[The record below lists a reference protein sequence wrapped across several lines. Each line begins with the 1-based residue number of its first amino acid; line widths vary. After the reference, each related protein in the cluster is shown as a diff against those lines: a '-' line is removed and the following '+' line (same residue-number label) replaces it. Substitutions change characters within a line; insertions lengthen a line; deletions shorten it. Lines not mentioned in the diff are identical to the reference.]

1 MRYMRIRRLE
11 EEDDYEPALTENGPD
26 SPSSAEDSRLSSIQA
41 PSPKKRK
48 SAHKKV
54 VSVLIGDVD
63 GSKSKGETY
72 PPSDSWAWRKYGQKP
87 IKGSPYPRGYYR
99 CSSSKGCPAR
109 KQVERNRV
117 DPTMLVITYA
127 AEHNHS
133 LPTTTKQHRHA
144 AVLAPP
150 KIQEEEDDSRGD
162 EEEEEEEEKEQE
174 EDHVQLLQ
182 QQPIV
187 KLEHEEHQQQQQQ
200 QQQQDVLAWQGNIE
214 LYDGYEFG
222 WYDDVAVTSS
232 VLEDSAATMSSGG
245 CCSSSSTMT
254 TDADMTMMFKMREE
268 DELLFAD
275 LGELPECS
283 MVFQRNVVEPEEKN
297 RTCNF
302 SAVSCSST

>member
-1 MRYMRIRRLE
+1 MKYMRIRNR
-11 EEDDYEPALTENGPD
+11 DTADYGPD
-26 SPSSAEDSRLSSIQA
+26 SPDDSR
-41 PSPKKRK
+41 PSGKKRK
-48 SAHKKV
+48 GADKKV

-127 AEHNHS
+127 SEHNHPI
-133 LPTTTKQHRHA
+133 PTTTKQHRHSVSA
-144 AVLAPP
+144 AVKPSP
-150 KIQEEEDDSRGD
+150 KI
-162 EEEEEEEEKEQE
+162 EEEEEEEDDVEVSGDGQVSGDGEEEEEEVKEEILVPQTKQE
-174 EDHVQLLQ
+174 GDLL
-182 QQPIV
+182 
-187 KLEHEEHQQQQQQ
+187 
-200 QQQQDVLAWQGNIE
+200 DVLTWQGNIE

-222 WYDDVAVTSS
+222 WYADVAAVTSS
-232 VLEDSAATMSSGG
+232 VLEDTTTTMSSS
-245 CCSSSSTMT
+245 CCSTA
-254 TDADMTMMFKMREE
+254 TDADVETTFKMREE

-283 MVFQRNVVEPEEKN
+283 MVFQRNGVVPE
-297 RTCNF
+297 
-302 SAVSCSST
+302 SAVSCTGG